1 MEIVIDK
8 HNLYKGKRIFKKAV
22 RIIIVRW
29 KSWILIFSSII
40 VRILIILLLNWNAIR
55 KLKNFRN
62 KRSNILTVSKIQAN
76 FLIKMINFSNYWWIK
91 MMKWNQIAQMEA
103 LFLFKIKFKQLN
115 FIKTVEIYLKI
126 NIL

>member
-1 MEIVIDK
+1 MDIVIDK
-8 HNLYKGKRIFKKAV
+8 HNIYKGKRIFKKAV

-29 KSWILIFSSII
+29 KSWILIFLSMIVKIMII
-40 VRILIILLLNWNAIR
+40 VLLNWNAIR
-55 KLKNFRN
+55 KLKIFRN

-76 FLIKMINFSNYWWIK
+76 FLIKMKNFNNYWWIK
-91 MMKWNQIAQMEA
+91 MMKWNHIAQMEA